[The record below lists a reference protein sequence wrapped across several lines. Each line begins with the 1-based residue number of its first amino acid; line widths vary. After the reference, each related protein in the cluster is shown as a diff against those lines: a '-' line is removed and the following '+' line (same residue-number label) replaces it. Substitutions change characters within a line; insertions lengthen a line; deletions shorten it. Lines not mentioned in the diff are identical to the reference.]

1 MPLMRWLCMCMLSL
15 LLTACGGGGSI
26 EKNNDGDGGTSS
38 DGEITLTV
46 AIADQQGNQF
56 NEANPLSQDNKGV
69 ITVTLLQN
77 SQPLS
82 SKLIQ
87 IQLNYAGVET
97 PETYTAATN
106 SEGIATISV
115 ESGENGGWGEVTATF
130 NATDDNVITG
140 KSVFYA
146 LGVSS
151 EIIFNITVVDNE
163 GNTFSETNP
172 ITQDKKGFVRAT
184 LTQNNKPLTNK
195 LVQFQLNHAGRLSP
209 ESGTGATNSDG
220 IATITIESGEN
231 RGWGE
236 VLATYSASEGS
247 DITSKTVFY
256 SSGDEAN
263 AEDDSTK
270 LNIKVLAN
278 CPAGWESERDNVSLD
293 VLSESCTQTNKI
305 DAITEVD
312 VLVGASSTKSGQ
324 GIAGVLVNLAAD
336 IGTILSGEK
345 SVTDNFGFALFK
357 YRPPLQGGA
366 GQLTATFNDVSA
378 TFAFTSGAEDLSLS
392 IDNGLNKDSQGND
405 IALGAGETTLLT
417 VEIRDQSGAFVTTP
431 LDVAFSSGCAEGDKA
446 SVDANATSVG
456 GIAYSTYKN
465 LGCDIATGD
474 TVSVTISKGGN
485 SVTDQVII
493 PVSPAKPQSI
503 EFVDV
508 TESLLALK
516 GTGGPQRKESSE
528 LTFKLINSLSGGAA
542 NQRIDFR
549 LRAKHSDATL
559 VPSSVRTDSQGEAKV
574 IVSSGNVSSSFVVQ
588 ACFIPSELIPTNNND
603 EVTCWQE
610 RYDECSAVNK
620 PTGCQV
626 GTIKLVPQDQA
637 IMSVSSRLSVTS
649 GLPVNSTMSLSVA
662 TTNTETLNF
671 SNQEV
676 PVTVNIA
683 DRYGNFVHDGTKVY
697 VSAEG
702 GAVGTVDGTQFNA
715 ELECETTDGRCSATW
730 VSQNI
735 IPFVTNKPS
744 SDPRSPIDC
753 ELPSQG
759 NCSTNYWGNRVD
771 SFNPKKLYAAKK
783 SFLVGQG
790 ISEPSHEQILN
801 VGNNQL
807 NGTVLEDT
815 RNCDLYA
822 GEPAPCI
829 KGILNAAHDSDGVPL
844 AGRATLIAIT
854 DGEENFND
862 VNGNGLF
869 DSNEFSLVYDV
880 PEAFR
885 DDNENGNYEGT
896 NCIPSSTSNPCSP
909 LNTNSG
915 HFEKLWDGNGD
926 GTFTDRDGQ
935 YNGLSC
941 TAAQQSAAQCTKSLI
956 DVFDSAEIIMSGSK
970 PTFRFVAKVGAKL
983 GNNVTTIPANCENIM
998 LRDPDDTS
1006 KSVIAVQLEKSDNDE
1021 YCDVLGVNFA
1031 TAAAPG
1037 TTIDNI
1043 ESIQVTLLYS
1053 DIHNN
1058 PLPQGTEIA
1067 ISTDNGLYT
1076 GVSDVT
1082 VPNSSSTLPAKETFT
1097 ISREIEAN
1105 QKKDGAVS
1113 FIFTTPKG
1121 VITSVTL
1128 PVKDAG

>member
-1 MPLMRWLCMCMLSL
+1 MPLMRWFSTIVLGV
-15 LLTACGGGGSI
+15 LLTACGGGGTI
-26 EKNNDGDGGTSS
+26 EKTNNGDGTSS
-38 DGEITLTV
+38 GTNGDITFTIAVADSDGTAFDEEHP
-46 AIADQQGNQF
+46 IAQGR
-56 NEANPLSQDNKGV
+56 AG
-69 ITVTLLQN
+69 IVT
-77 SQPLS
+77 
-82 SKLIQ
+82 
-87 IQLNYAGVET
+87 
-97 PETYTAATN
+97 
-106 SEGIATISV
+106 
-115 ESGENGGWGEVTATF
+115 
-130 NATDDNVITG
+130 
-140 KSVFYA
+140 
-146 LGVSS
+146 
-151 EIIFNITVVDNE
+151 
-163 GNTFSETNP
+163 
-172 ITQDKKGFVRAT
+172 AT
-184 LTQNNKPLTNK
+184 LTQDNQPLSGQ
-195 LVQFQLNHAGRLSP
+195 LIEFQLNHSGRLSP
-209 ESGTGATNSDG
+209 EAGTGATNSDG
-220 IATITIESGEN
+220 VATITIESGES

-236 VLATYSASEGS
+236 VIATYTPSEG
-247 DITSKTVFY
+247 DIVTSKTVFY
-256 SSGDEAN
+256 SSGDEADI
-263 AEDDSTK
+263 EDDSTK
-270 LNIKVLAN
+270 LTIKVLTD
-278 CPAGWESERDNVSLD
+278 CPANWESDRDNESLED
-293 VLSESCTQTNKI
+293 AAMKCTSTNKI
-305 DAITEVD
+305 DAIEEVD

-324 GIAGVLVNLAAD
+324 GVSGVLVNLAAD

-366 GQLTATFNDVSA
+366 GQLTATFNEVSA

-392 IDNGLNKDSQGND
+392 VDNGLNKDGQGND

-417 VEIRDQSGAFVTTP
+417 VEIRDQNGAYVTTP

-485 SVTDQVII
+485 SVTEQVII

-503 EFVDV
+503 EFVDA

-528 LTFKLINSLSGGAA
+528 LMFKLINSLSGGAA

-588 ACFIPSELIPTNNND
+588 ACFIPAELIPSNNND

-610 RYDECSAVNK
+610 RYDACNVENK
-620 PTGCQV
+620 PAGCQS
-626 GTIKLVPQDQA
+626 GTISLVPQDEA

-649 GLPVNSTMSLSVA
+649 GLPVNSTMSLSVE
-662 TTNTETLNF
+662 TLNTETLSF

-676 PVTVNIA
+676 PITVNVA

-697 VSAEG
+697 ISAEG

-753 ELPSQG
+753 KKPNQVE
-759 NCSTNYWGNRVD
+759 CSTNYWGNRVD
-771 SFNPKKLYAAKK
+771 SYNPKKLYAAKK
-783 SFLVGQG
+783 SFLIGQG
-790 ISEPSHEQILN
+790 NSNPSHQQILN
-801 VGNNQL
+801 VGNNQI
-807 NGTVLEDT
+807 NASVLEST
-815 RNCDLYA
+815 RNCDLYSA
-822 GEPAPCI
+822 NTSAPSEPKAAPCI
-829 KGILNAAHDSDGVPL
+829 GGILNAANDPEGVPL

-885 DDNENGNYEGT
+885 DDNENGNFEGT
-896 NCIPSSTSNPCSP
+896 NCLPNSTANLCSP
-909 LNTNSG
+909 LNTNAG

-926 GTFTDRDGQ
+926 GAFTDRDGK

-941 TAAQQSAAQCTKSLI
+941 TVAQQSSGQCTKSII
-956 DVFDSAEIIMSGSK
+956 DVFDSAEIIMSGSV
-970 PTFRFVAKVGAKL
+970 PVYRFAIKKGAQL
-983 GNNVTTIPANCENIM
+983 GNNTVVPSSCS
-998 LRDPDDTS
+998 D
-1006 KSVIAVQLEKSDNDE
+1006 VIIGGVVALDIEASGSDL
-1021 YCDVLGVNFA
+1021 YCDVTEVNF
-1031 TAAAPG
+1031 G
-1037 TTIDNI
+1037 TSTVQTITKADI
-1043 ESIQVTLLYS
+1043 ELFYS
-1053 DIHNN
+1053 DVNNN

-1067 ISTDNGLYT
+1067 ISADNGLYT
-1076 GVSDVT
+1076 GVSDV
-1082 VPNSSSTLPAKETFT
+1082 VIPNLNIKSASSINFT
-1097 ISREIEAN
+1097 ISRELEAN
-1105 QKKDGAVS
+1105 QKEEGVVS

-1121 VITSVTL
+1121 VVTAVTL
-1128 PVKDAG
+1128 PIKDAG